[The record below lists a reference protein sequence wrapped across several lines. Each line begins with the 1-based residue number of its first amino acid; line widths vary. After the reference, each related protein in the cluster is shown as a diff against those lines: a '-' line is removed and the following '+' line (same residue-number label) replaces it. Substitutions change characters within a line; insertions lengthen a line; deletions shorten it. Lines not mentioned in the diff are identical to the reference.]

1 MQYLQSNVLLGVG
14 HCQETSMQAT
24 GVPPHLVL
32 SYELLQLKK
41 AHEATILELR
51 KEFTDHIASVKEAVL
66 SNPEQTK
73 NLVLE
78 NCVIDGVMPLTRSD
92 LVVTMARLQDENNTR
107 MMEQFRSMLPN
118 TLTCDEGNSEVVSI
132 YY

>member
-1 MQYLQSNVLLGVG
+1 MQYLQSKVLLGVG

-24 GVPPHLVL
+24 GVPLHLVL
-32 SYELLQLKK
+32 SYELLQLKQ